1 MNKLKL
7 LNITSYFGR
16 RHTKPNA
23 SQVLTSHLRQRG
35 LPYWTSYF
43 VPYNCVRNDQFAKS
57 HFNWEVDG
65 KNYHILRTGC
75 WPYIKYHCSASP
87 YIDLTFQDRFFTF
100 LKVINLGVPTLA
112 YGLVSVYLV
121 SCFEDVTVDETFGV
135 VTLHFHIPEN
145 KDAMF

>member
-7 LNITSYFGR
+7 FNITSYFAR
-16 RHTKPNA
+16 RHLKPRA
-23 SQVLTSHLRQRG
+23 SDVLTSHLRQRS

-43 VPYNCVRNDQFAKS
+43 VPYNSVRNDQFAKS
-57 HFNWEVDG
+57 YFNWEVDE

-75 WPYIKYHCSASP
+75 WPYIKYHCSAAP
-87 YIDLTFQDRFFTF
+87 LIDLTFQDRFFTA
-100 LKVINLGVPTLA
+100 LKFINLGVPTLA
-112 YGLVSVYLV
+112 YGLISVYLV
-121 SCFEDVTVDETFGV
+121 SCFEDVTVDKYGV